1 MNKIKENFILALSFI
16 LVTVD
21 YIAVMLELL
30 KDKIC
35 TQQNL

>member
-1 MNKIKENFILALSFI
+1 MNKIKENFILSLSFI

-21 YIAVMLELL
+21 YIAIMLEVL

-35 TQQNL
+35 AQQNL